1 MKKTYFFKRSILLIS
16 WLLING
22 EAFRYALNFCSAFV
36 VPNHPVLTG
45 VLSRASSILKEWS
58 GNSSLDAY
66 QSCNPNRVKLQLAAL
81 YEAIKEQHI
90 AYCHA
95 PSSFGDAG
103 QRVRLS
109 DNVLSGN

>member
-1 MKKTYFFKRSILLIS
+1 MGRHSGI
-16 WLLING
+16 
-22 EAFRYALNFCSAFV
+22 ALNFCSAFV

-81 YEAIKEQHI
+81 YEAIK
-90 AYCHA
+90 
-95 PSSFGDAG
+95 SSILHTA
-103 QRVRLS
+103 RLRP
-109 DNVLSGN
+109 VLVMPVSESGFRIMYFPVN